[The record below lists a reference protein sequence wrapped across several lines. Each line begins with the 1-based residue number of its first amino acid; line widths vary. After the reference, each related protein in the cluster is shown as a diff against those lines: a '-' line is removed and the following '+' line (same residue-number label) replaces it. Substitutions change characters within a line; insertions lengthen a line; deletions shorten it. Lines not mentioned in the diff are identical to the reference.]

1 MKIIRLIIF
10 CCCLLVSNLAISQ
23 FNNSNS
29 VVQNTAAIKLTEDST
44 YHLHINKV
52 TVVGNKKT
60 KAYIITR
67 EAQLNAGDSILTA
80 QLYTIT
86 EQARLNVYNTT
97 LFNDVKINII
107 AIDAFTIDIEI
118 IVKERW
124 YIYPTPQFRLVD
136 RNFNEW
142 KTKYNAD
149 LRRVIYGVKFAHY
162 NFSGRRDQVRLSLL
176 NGYSRGVLVSYT
188 APYSNKKLTEG
199 FSVGVGYTQTRE
211 VNYATSYNNS
221 LKFFSILSSKD
232 SNLKTFIN
240 KNFSLSLAYR
250 IRKGVFNTHVFG
262 VSYINSQVSDSITL
276 KYNPNY
282 FGGKKSS
289 INYVDFSYSYVH
301 TNVNNV
307 AYPLKGNSA
316 FVSVLKRGFGFKDGI
331 NSLMFEAGY
340 NKFIDLGKGW
350 YFSNGVAGLIRLPF
364 KQAYINQRGLGFGIA
379 YLRGLE
385 LYAIDGVAFVLNKAT
400 LKKKIA
406 SFNVKLPFTIPFIL
420 KKNEKIPFTFFAKT
434 YTDIGYNYSK
444 ENATFLTNKLLYTGG
459 FGIDMLT
466 FYDFAMR
473 FEYSFNQLNEKGLF
487 LRFQSSF

>member
-1 MKIIRLIIF
+1 MKIIRLLLF
-10 CCCLLVSNLAISQ
+10 CCFLFLSQLAISQ
-23 FNNSNS
+23 FSNSNS
-29 VVQNTAAIKLTEDST
+29 LLQTPTGFNLPEDST
-44 YHLHINKV
+44 NHLHINKV
-52 TVVGNKKT
+52 TVAGNKKT

-67 EAQLNAGDSILTA
+67 EAQIKTGDSILTA
-80 QLYTIT
+80 QLYKIT

-97 LFNDVKINII
+97 LFNDVKINVI

-118 IVKERW
+118 VVKERW

-142 KTKYNAD
+142 KDKYNAD

-188 APYSNKKLTEG
+188 APYSNRKLTEG
-199 FSVGVGYTQTRE
+199 FSVDLAYTQSRE
-211 VNYATSYNNS
+211 VNYSTSYNNS

-232 SNLKTFIN
+232 SNLKAFIN
-240 KNFSLSLAYR
+240 KNFSLSTSYR

-262 VSYINSQVSDSITL
+262 INFNNSQVSDSITI

-282 FGGKKSS
+282 FGNSKSS
-289 INYVDFSYSYVH
+289 ISYLDFLYSYQH

-307 AYPLKGNSA
+307 AYPLKGNTA
-316 FVSVLKRGFGFKDGI
+316 FVSGLKRGFGFSGGV
-331 NSLMFEAGY
+331 NSLMLEAGY

-350 YFSNGVAGLIRLPF
+350 YFVNGIAGLIRLPF
-364 KQAYINQRGLGFGIA
+364 KQAYINQRGLGFGAA

-385 LYAIDGVAFVLNKAT
+385 LYAIDGVAFAINKST

-406 SFNVKLPFTIPFIL
+406 SFNIKVPFTIPFFL
-420 KKNEKIPFTFFAKT
+420 KKNDKIPFTFFAKT
-434 YTDIGYNYSK
+434 YADFGYNYSK
-444 ENATFLTNKLLYTGG
+444 ENATFLTNKLLYSGG

-466 FYDFAMR
+466 FYDFVVR

-487 LRFQSSF
+487 LRLQSSF